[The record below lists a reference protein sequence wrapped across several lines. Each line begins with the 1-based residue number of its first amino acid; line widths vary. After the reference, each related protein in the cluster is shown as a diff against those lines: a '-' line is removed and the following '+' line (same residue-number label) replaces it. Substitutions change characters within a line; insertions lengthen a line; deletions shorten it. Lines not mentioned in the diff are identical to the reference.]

1 MKNINDICLILQARK
16 DSTRVPN
23 KMLKSFCDSNLFE
36 IAINKILKSKIIPKD
51 NFYLSIMDDE
61 FFDIAKKYNI
71 NVFKRSNESVQEPV
85 TMHQVFEWYKKG
97 PDMSNKHK
105 YFILVN
111 ASNPIL
117 SIKTIDDFVKKYME
131 SDSNGMFGVF
141 EKKTFLFDSEHKMM
155 NDFYGDDKYL
165 ATLETKFV
173 ETTFEAAH
181 TLYAG
186 SLEDLRNNIYMGSF
200 KEKNNPDFYVMEELE
215 CFDID
220 WPFQFD
226 VAELMYKQ
234 RKDII
239 WKR

>member
-1 MKNINDICLILQARK
+1 
-16 DSTRVPN
+16 
-23 KMLKSFCDSNLFE
+23 MLDT
-36 IAINKILKSKIIPKD
+36 
-51 NFYLSIMDDE
+51 
-61 FFDIAKKYNI
+61 
-71 NVFKRSNESVQEPV
+71 VV
-85 TMHQVFEWYKKG
+85 TVVS
-97 PDMSNKHK
+97 D
-105 YFILVN
+105 LVDRD
-111 ASNPIL
+111 
-117 SIKTIDDFVKKYME
+117 TIDDALL
-131 SDSNGMFGVF
+131 GVF